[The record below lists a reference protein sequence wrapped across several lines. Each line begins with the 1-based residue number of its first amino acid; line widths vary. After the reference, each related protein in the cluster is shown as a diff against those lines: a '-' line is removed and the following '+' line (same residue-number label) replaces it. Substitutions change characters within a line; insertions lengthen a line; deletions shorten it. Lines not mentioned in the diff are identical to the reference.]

1 MAETMENESNKY
13 EAATLYEENQESK
26 VIQGV
31 DVGTKNIDKN
41 FWDRLNRY
49 CDKANSKNFREE
61 KEFVSNISKE
71 ALSYEIDD
79 ESELK
84 KHDFHGINKRDDTYV
99 EYLKAYSYNYKVR
112 AKAQSRMKWVFF
124 SIVIFTFILIIVSG
138 FLIVIHLFMKSEF
151 GVKEIATL
159 ITSIVGMVSAFIALP
174 EIIARNLFP
183 ANEIDE
189 TSKIFLQMANNDLQ
203 LRRFYRQGKSPRSL
217 NSPLEDKNVFKNT
230 NDLH

>member
-1 MAETMENESNKY
+1 MAETMENESNDY
-13 EAATLYEENQESK
+13 EAATLYEESQKSK
-26 VIQGV
+26 VMQGI
-31 DVGTKNIDKN
+31 DAGIKNVDKN
-41 FWDRLNRY
+41 WEDKLHRS
-49 CDKANSKNFREE
+49 CDKTNSKNFREE

-99 EYLKAYSYNYKVR
+99 EYLKVYSYNYKIR
-112 AKAQSRMKWVFF
+112 AKAQNRMKWVFF

-138 FLIVIHLFMKSEF
+138 FLIVVHLFREREF

-203 LRRFYRQGKSPRSL
+203 LRRFYRQGNNFNPVDTSL
-217 NSPLEDKNVFKNT
+217 DDKK
-230 NDLH
+230 LSKK